1 MSTETMPTETIEF
14 QAEARQLLQLMIH
27 SIYSTKDVFLR
38 ELISNASDALDKLRL
53 AAYQDKELEVDTSDL
68 HISIDTDPAERTL
81 TIRDNGIGM
90 SRDEVVDLIGTIAK
104 SGTAEMLAKLRQA
117 REAGG
122 ASEEQ
127 TTELIGQFGVG
138 FYSSFMVADRVTLV
152 TRKAGAHTGVR
163 WESTGEGTYT
173 VAEEPDAPQ
182 GTSVT
187 LHLKPED
194 AEDALHDFTKPATVR
209 STVKRYSD
217 FITWPIRML
226 PDAVPAKADA
236 DDDGEDAD
244 TVDAAPEP
252 VVINSRKAL
261 WARAQSEVTEEEY
274 TEFYHHVSHD
284 WQPPLETIRLS
295 AEGTFEYQA
304 LLFLPSHAPM
314 DLFMRDSKRGVQL
327 YVKRVFIMDDCEAL
341 VPEYLRFVKGVVDA
355 NDLSLNISREIL
367 QQDRQIQ
374 LIRKRL
380 VKKVLSTVKT
390 MLDDEPEKY
399 ATFWSELGRAV
410 KEGLISDYDNRDAIL
425 EICSFPSTHDAEKP
439 TTLRDYL
446 ERMPEGQDSI
456 YYATGESRAALENSP
471 HMEAFRAKG
480 YEVLLLTDQ
489 VDEVWIDSVPSFEGK
504 QLASIAKGEVDLGGD
519 DVDEDTKKGFDDLT
533 TWMAATLTE
542 DVKEVR
548 LSHRLVDSAAVL
560 VGDPGDLTPTL
571 EKMYRAM
578 GQPLPKVKRTLELN
592 PKHAL
597 VTGLKA
603 AHETQADDPGLADT
617 ARLLYGMA
625 LLAEGGELAEPAEF
639 VSMLSKQ
646 LESALA

>member
-1 MSTETMPTETIEF
+1 MSTEALPTETIEF

-38 ELISNASDALDKLRL
+38 ELISNGSDALDKLRM

-68 HISIDTDPAERTL
+68 HISLETDPAKRTL

-90 SRDEVVDLIGTIAK
+90 SRDEVVELIGTIAK
-104 SGTAEMLAKLRQA
+104 SGTGEMLAKLRQA
-117 REAGG
+117 REAGD
-122 ASEEQ
+122 ASEQ
-127 TTELIGQFGVG
+127 ATTELIGQFGVG
-138 FYSSFMVADRVTLV
+138 FYSSFMVADRVVLV

-173 VAEEPDAPQ
+173 IAEEPDAPQ
-182 GTSVT
+182 GTSVI

-194 AEDALHDFTKPATVR
+194 TEDALHDFANPATVR

-217 FITWPIRML
+217 FITWPIRMT
-226 PDAVPAKADA
+226 PATKAKDP
-236 DDDGEDAD
+236 EDAED
-244 TVDAAPEP
+244 TVDAVAEPEI
-252 VVINSRKAL
+252 INSRKAL
-261 WARAQSEVTEEEY
+261 WARPQSEVSEEEY

-390 MLDDEPEKY
+390 MLEKEPEKY

-410 KEGLISDYDNRDAIL
+410 KEGLLSDHENQKAIL
-425 EICSFPSTHDAEKP
+425 EICSFASTNDAEKP
-439 TTLRDYL
+439 TTLTEYIA
-446 ERMPEGQDSI
+446 RMPEGQESI
-456 YYATGESRAALENSP
+456 YYATGESRSALEHSP

-480 YEVLLLTDQ
+480 YEVLFLTDP
-489 VDEVWIDSVPSFEGK
+489 VDEVWVDSVPSFEDK
-504 QLASIAKGEVDLGGD
+504 PLASIARGEVDLGGE
-519 DVDEDTKKGFDDLT
+519 DVDEDTKKGFDELT
-533 TWMAATLTE
+533 SWMAGTLSD

-578 GQPLPKVKRTLELN
+578 GQELPKVKRTLELN

-603 AHETQADDPGLADT
+603 AHQARADDPALADT
-617 ARLLYGMA
+617 AHLLYGMA
-625 LLAEGGELAEPAEF
+625 LLAEGGELAEPAAF
-639 VSMLSKQ
+639 VALLSKQ
-646 LESALA
+646 LERTLL

>member
-1 MSTETMPTETIEF
+1 MTTETIEF

-38 ELISNASDALDKLRL
+38 ELISNSSDALDKLRL
-53 AAYQDKELEVDTSDL
+53 AAYQDKDLEVDASDL
-68 HISIDTDPAERTL
+68 HISLESDPATRTL
-81 TIRDNGIGM
+81 TVRDNGIGM

-104 SGTAEMLAKLRQA
+104 SGTGEMLTKLRQA
-117 REAGG
+117 RENGG
-122 ASEEQ
+122 TSEEA

-138 FYSSFMVADRVTLV
+138 FYSTFMVADRVVLV
-152 TRKAGAHTGVR
+152 TRKAGAHSGVR

-173 VAEEPDAPQ
+173 VADEPDAPQ

-194 AEDALHDFTKPATVR
+194 TEDALQDFSQPRAIR
-209 STVKRYSD
+209 SVVKRYSD
-217 FITWPIRML
+217 FITWPIRMAKER
-226 PDAVPAKADA
+226 PAATGSTADTDVVDAVPEA
-236 DDDGEDAD
+236 E
-244 TVDAAPEP
+244 VE
-252 VVINSRKAL
+252 VINSRKAL
-261 WARAQSEVTEEEY
+261 WARSQSDVSQEEY
-274 TEFYHHVSHD
+274 TEFYRHVSHD
-284 WQPPLETIRLS
+284 WQDPLETIRLS

-314 DLFMRDSKRGVQL
+314 DLFMRDAKRGVQL

-380 VKKVLSTVKT
+380 VKKVLSTIKT
-390 MLDDEPEKY
+390 MLTDEPEKY

-410 KEGLISDYDNRDAIL
+410 KEGLISDHDNRQAIL

-439 TTLRDYL
+439 TTLHEYL
-446 ERMPEGQDSI
+446 ERMPEGQDTI

-489 VDEVWIDSVPSFEGK
+489 VDEVWIDAVPAFENK
-504 QLASIAKGEVDLGGD
+504 PLASIARGDVDLGGD
-519 DVDEDTKKGFDDLT
+519 DVDAETKEGFEALT
-533 TWMAATLTE
+533 TWMAATLSE

-548 LSHRLVDSAAVL
+548 LSHRLTTSAAVL

-592 PKHAL
+592 PKHGL

-603 AHETQADDPGLADT
+603 AQAAGADDPALADT
-617 ARLLYGMA
+617 AHLLYGMA
-625 LLAEGGELAEPAEF
+625 LLAEGGELAEPAAF
-639 VSMLSKQ
+639 VSLLSKR
-646 LESALA
+646 LESTLA

>member
-1 MSTETMPTETIEF
+1 
-14 QAEARQLLQLMIH
+14 
-27 SIYSTKDVFLR
+27 
-38 ELISNASDALDKLRL
+38 
-53 AAYQDKELEVDTSDL
+53 
-68 HISIDTDPAERTL
+68 
-81 TIRDNGIGM
+81 
-90 SRDEVVDLIGTIAK
+90 
-104 SGTAEMLAKLRQA
+104 MLAKLRQA
-117 REAGG
+117 RENGG
-122 ASEEQ
+122 TSEEA

-138 FYSSFMVADRVTLV
+138 FYSSFMVADRVVLV
-152 TRKAGAHTGVR
+152 TRKAGAHSGVR

-173 VAEEPDAPQ
+173 VADEPDAPQ

-194 AEDALHDFTKPATVR
+194 TEDALQDFSKPATIR
-209 STVKRYSD
+209 SVVKRYSD
-217 FITWPIRML
+217 FITWPIRM
-226 PDAVPAKADA
+226 AVDKPAADA
-236 DDDGEDAD
+236 DGGD
-244 TVDAAPEP
+244 TVDAAAEPE
-252 VVINSRKAL
+252 VINSRKAL
-261 WARAQSEVTEEEY
+261 WARSQSDVSQEEY
-274 TEFYHHVSHD
+274 TEFYRHVSHD
-284 WQPPLETIRLS
+284 WKDPLETIRLS

-314 DLFMRDSKRGVQL
+314 DLFMRDAKRGVQL

-390 MLDDEPEKY
+390 MLTDEPEKY

-410 KEGLISDYDNRDAIL
+410 KEGLLSDHENRQAIL
-425 EICSFPSTHDAEKP
+425 EICSFPSTHDPEKP
-439 TTLRDYL
+439 TTLHEYL
-446 ERMPEGQDSI
+446 ERMPEGQDTI

-489 VDEVWIDSVPSFEGK
+489 VDEVWIDAVPTFEDK
-504 QLASIAKGEVDLGGD
+504 PLASIARGEVDLGGD
-519 DVDEDTKKGFDDLT
+519 DVDTETKEGFEALT
-533 TWMAATLTE
+533 SWMAATLSE

-548 LSHRLVDSAAVL
+548 LSHRLTTSAAVL

-592 PKHAL
+592 PKHGL
-597 VTGLKA
+597 VAGLKA
-603 AHETQADDPGLADT
+603 AHQARADDPALVDT
-617 ARLLYGMA
+617 AHLLYGMA
-625 LLAEGGELAEPAEF
+625 LLAEGGELAEPAAF
-639 VSMLSKQ
+639 VSLLSKR
-646 LESALA
+646 LESTLA

>member
-1 MSTETMPTETIEF
+1 MSTEAMPTETIEF

-53 AAYQDKELEVDTSDL
+53 AAYQDKDLDVDTSDL
-68 HISIDTDPAERTL
+68 HVSLETDPPERTL
-81 TIRDNGIGM
+81 TVRDNGIGM
-90 SRDEVVDLIGTIAK
+90 SRDEVVELIGTIAK
-104 SGTAEMLAKLRQA
+104 SGTGEMLAKLRQA
-117 REAGG
+117 RESGDS
-122 ASEEQ
+122 SEQ
-127 TTELIGQFGVG
+127 TTTELIGQFGVG
-138 FYSSFMVADRVTLV
+138 FYSSFMVADRVVML
-152 TRKAGAHTGVR
+152 TRRAGAHSGVR

-173 VAEEPDAPQ
+173 ISEIPDAPQ

-194 AEDALHDFTKPATVR
+194 AEDEVHDYTDPAIAR
-209 STVKRYSD
+209 ATVKRYSD
-217 FITWPIRML
+217 FITWPIRM
-226 PDAVPAKADA
+226 APA
-236 DDDGEDAD
+236 DGEGE
-244 TVDAAPEP
+244 PE
-252 VVINSRKAL
+252 VVNSRKAL
-261 WARAQSEVTEEEY
+261 WARAQSDVSDEEY
-274 TEFYHHVSHD
+274 AEFYRHVSHD
-284 WQPPLETIRLS
+284 WQEPLETIRLS

-314 DLFMRDSKRGVQL
+314 DLFMREAKRGVQL

-380 VKKVLSTVKT
+380 VRKVLSTVKS
-390 MLDDEPEKY
+390 MLTNEPEKY
-399 ATFWSELGRAV
+399 ATFWAELGRAV
-410 KEGLISDYDNRDAIL
+410 KEGLVSDHDNRQSIL

-439 TTLRDYL
+439 TTLADYL
-446 ERMPEGQDSI
+446 SRMPAEQDTI
-456 YYATGESRAALENSP
+456 YYATGESRPALENSP

-489 VDEVWIDSVPSFEGK
+489 VDEVWIDAVPTFEDK
-504 QLASIAKGEVDLGGD
+504 PLASIARGEVDLGGD
-519 DVDEDTKKGFDDLT
+519 EVDEDTKEGFVALT
-533 TWMAATLTE
+533 SWMATTLSE

-560 VGDPGDLTPTL
+560 VGEPGDLTPTL

-592 PKHAL
+592 PNHPL
-597 VTGLKA
+597 VTGLKT
-603 AHETQADDPGLADT
+603 AHEARADDPALADT
-617 ARLLYGMA
+617 THLLYGMA
-625 LLAEGGELAEPAEF
+625 LLAEGGELTEPAAF
-639 VSMLSKQ
+639 VSVLSQ
-646 LESALA
+646 RLANTLT